1 MNRRSFIS
9 VSAGTAAALAVT
21 GCRIEKVQRVRR
33 PIENLRLA
41 GRTLE
46 ELREQYRY
54 DLFDDFLPFM
64 DKYVVD
70 HERGGFM
77 CGVDRDGSRVSTDKR
92 AATDGCGL
100 WVYSYLF
107 NTISQDDGYLEI
119 ARKSLLFMRKTKPV
133 GDNLWP
139 ERYASDGRA
148 TGKPDQRGYSDLFA
162 AFGFQEY
169 ARASGETKWWDAAK
183 EILLKIVRLHDRPDY
198 SPSSGQE
205 YLGPKAPLFPGAR
218 VQGIWMGIITLASRL
233 LDQKQD
239 PEVEEIRA
247 RSIGAVQ
254 NFHYHPEYG
263 LNTELLNH
271 DMSRP
276 SNEYG
281 QLVSIGNS
289 LETLRS
295 LLFEAVRLRNRQ
307 LYDTAAERFRHHA
320 EAAWDPIYG
329 GAYQTLF
336 NVTRNEWDL
345 AKSLRV
351 QEEVLA
357 GSLCIVENTGEQWAR
372 DLFDKTYLY
381 VRDRFPLKRYGYP
394 LWMSGGDRRVT
405 FEPHANSIDI
415 YYHPRHLMFNLIALD
430 RMLKRGGKVSNL
442 FG

>member
-1 MNRRSFIS
+1 MNRRRFFT
-9 VSAGTAAALAVT
+9 VSAVTAASLAGS

-70 HERGGFM
+70 HNQGGFV

-92 AATDGCGL
+92 TVTDGCGL
-100 WVYSYLF
+100 WVYAYLY
-107 NTISQDDGYLEI
+107 NAVSQENGFRET
-119 ARKSLLFMRKTKPV
+119 ARKSLLFLRKNKPV
-133 GDNLWP
+133 GDDLWP
-139 ERYASDGRA
+139 ERFTTDGRVI
-148 TGKPDQRGYSDLFA
+148 GKPDQRGYSDIYA
-162 AFGFQEY
+162 ALGLQEY
-169 ARASGETKWWDAAK
+169 ARASGETKWWDTAK
-183 EILLKIVRLHDRPDY
+183 EILLKVVRLHDRPDY
-198 SPSSGQE
+198 SPTSGQE
-205 YLGPKAPLFPGAR
+205 YLGPKAPLTPGAR
-218 VQGIWMGIITLASRL
+218 VQGIWMGIITLASRM

-239 PEVEEIRA
+239 PEIGEILS
-247 RSIGAVQ
+247 RSIGAVL

-263 LNTELLNH
+263 LNNELLNH

-276 SNEYG
+276 ANEYS

-289 LETLRS
+289 LETLRT
-295 LLFEAVRLRNRQ
+295 LLFEAVRTRNRK
-307 LYDTAAERFRHHA
+307 LYDDSAARFRHHA
-320 EAAWDPIYG
+320 ESAWDPIYG
-329 GAYQTLF
+329 GVYQTLF
-336 NVTRNEWDL
+336 NVTQNEWDL
-345 AKSLRV
+345 TKSLRV
-351 QEEVLA
+351 QEEVLT
-357 GSLCIVENTGEQWAR
+357 GSLCIIENTGEQWAR
-372 DLFDKTYLY
+372 DLFEKTYLY

-405 FEPHANSIDI
+405 FEPHANSVDI
-415 YYHPRHLMFNLIALD
+415 FYHPRHLMFNILALD